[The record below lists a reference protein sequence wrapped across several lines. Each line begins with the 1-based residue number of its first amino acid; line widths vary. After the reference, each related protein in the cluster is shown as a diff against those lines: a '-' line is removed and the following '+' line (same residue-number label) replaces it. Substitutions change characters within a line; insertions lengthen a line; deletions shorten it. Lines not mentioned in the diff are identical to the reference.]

1 MQAKDLGIVMDTA
14 EEYGMPFPSATID
27 TQLFNQMLEM
37 GMTDLD
43 NSAVVGA
50 IENLTGMSLLD

>member
-14 EEYGMPFPSATID
+14 EEYGMPLPSATID